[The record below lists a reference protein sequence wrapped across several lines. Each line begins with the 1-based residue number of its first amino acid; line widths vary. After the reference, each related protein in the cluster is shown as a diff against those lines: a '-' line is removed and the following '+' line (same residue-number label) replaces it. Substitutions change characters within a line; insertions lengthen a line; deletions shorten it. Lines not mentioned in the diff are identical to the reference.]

1 MITQR
6 FNINRVWDDVEI
18 SHRQNIMFM
27 GFTNLLN
34 DLVAHFFTSDKD
46 DYKRMIEIGAYM
58 GESTFLFGCSGIFK
72 EINTIE
78 PHKGKEE
85 FNDMFEYTWDDVKLE
100 FEKNTRHLNNI
111 INNKDFSYNIS
122 NQFQDNQYDFVYI
135 DADHTYESVKKDL
148 ELYLP
153 KVKNGGIIGGHDYTD
168 NWVEVRQ
175 AVDEVFGSPDRK
187 YDDGSWIKVL

>member
-1 MITQR
+1 
-6 FNINRVWDDVEI
+6 
-18 SHRQNIMFM
+18 
-27 GFTNLLN
+27 
-34 DLVAHFFTSDKD
+34 
-46 DYKRMIEIGAYM
+46 
-58 GESTFLFGCSGIFK
+58 
-72 EINTIE
+72 
-78 PHKGKEE
+78 
-85 FNDMFEYTWDDVKLE
+85 MFEYTWDDVKLE
-100 FEKNTRHLNNI
+100 FEKNTRHFNNI
-111 INNKDFSYNIS
+111 IHHKDFSYNIS
-122 NQFQDNQYDFVYI
+122 NQFQDNQYEFVYI

>member
-100 FEKNTRHLNNI
+100 FEKNTRHFNNI
-111 INNKDFSYNIS
+111 IHHKDFSYNIS

-168 NWVEVRQ
+168 NWGEVSQ

>member
-1 MITQR
+1 MR
-6 FNINRVWDDVEI
+6 RN
-18 SHRQNIMFM
+18 
-27 GFTNLLN
+27 
-34 DLVAHFFTSDKD
+34 KD

-100 FEKNTRHLNNI
+100 FEKNTRHFNNI
-111 INNKDFSYNIS
+111 IHHKDFSYNIS